1 MLHGEKS
8 LPPFMMLGSALVT
21 EKDGSDSSLFVSS
34 RNTAG
39 MVSVRPFTP
48 RWGREMSS
56 YARRLRAWFP
66 AASCL
71 PQRSANACSS
81 PYQRSEPS

>member
-34 RNTAG
+34 WNTAG
-39 MVSVRPFTP
+39 IVSVRRFTP
-48 RWGREMSS
+48 RCGSEMSS
-56 YARRLRAWFP
+56 HARRPRACRP
-66 AASCL
+66 AASSL
-71 PQRSANACSS
+71 PQRSTNCFRH
-81 PYQRSEPS
+81 PYQCSDLS